1 MIDKGIFEI
10 LILIIRVLRHMLGCY
25 SLRRLWLVLFLNGR
39 QVKFHCFVH
48 FIFFNLFDAKHIVP
62 CISMDWDTDNLF
74 LSKLYLWQVI
84 VCGLLLVVMAV
95 GNFVNTVQTLISK
108 FRFKAKA
115 KKLKSQ
121 A

>member
-1 MIDKGIFEI
+1 
-10 LILIIRVLRHMLGCY
+10 
-25 SLRRLWLVLFLNGR
+25 
-39 QVKFHCFVH
+39 
-48 FIFFNLFDAKHIVP
+48 
-62 CISMDWDTDNLF
+62 MDWDTDDLF